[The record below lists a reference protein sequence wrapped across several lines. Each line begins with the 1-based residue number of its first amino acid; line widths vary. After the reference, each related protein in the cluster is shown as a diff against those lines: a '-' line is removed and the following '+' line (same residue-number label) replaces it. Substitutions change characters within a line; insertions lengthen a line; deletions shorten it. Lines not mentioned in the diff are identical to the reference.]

1 MSRILTALT
10 SQVGRKYLTGLTGVL
25 LMLFV
30 VVHLTGNL
38 AMFGDVH
45 AMNEYSHFL
54 HELGP
59 LLWIARIGLL
69 VIFTVHIYIG
79 ISIWLN
85 KRKARPQK
93 YEVYSSKGGP
103 SRQTLSSRSM
113 AFTGVVLLIF
123 IVFHLRT
130 FAFGGP
136 EMIEVGGVMMKDIK
150 SLVLATFQSPGY
162 AFGYTFVMLLLG
174 VHLGHGF
181 WSAFVSLGFAGK
193 TSTATLY
200 TIGTIYAVVMAVG
213 FLFIPLYIYF
223 GGGCDAALIQCVEP

>member
-1 MSRILTALT
+1 MSKLFTALT

-25 LMLFV
+25 LILFV
-30 VVHLTGNL
+30 IVHLTGNL
-38 AMFGDVH
+38 KIFGDVH

-59 LLWIARIGLL
+59 LLWIARIGLV
-69 VIFTVHIYIG
+69 VIFAAHIYIG
-79 ISIWLN
+79 LSIWLN

-113 AFTGVVLLIF
+113 AFTGVVLMIF
-123 IVFHLRT
+123 IIFHLRT
-130 FAFGGP
+130 FAFGDAV
-136 EMIEVGGVMMKDIK
+136 EVNVNGVMMEDYKTLILD
-150 SLVLATFQSPGY
+150 TFQSPLY

-181 WSAFVSLGFAGK
+181 WSAFISLGFSGK
-193 TSTATLY
+193 KATATLY
-200 TIGTIYAVVMAVG
+200 TAGTIFAVVLAFG